1 MNKLED
7 LQKPDIIAFDLDG
20 TLTESGALGRFAARN
35 AERLVVAGLILA
47 HHFYMAATAVKDAVC
62 PRIHLSETFKK
73 AALARVGAPRQDM
86 PAMASGLHDL
96 GIGLALVSNNS
107 RAAWGERLARHFDF
121 GPGFDA
127 ALYRE
132 DMQGRLKPDP
142 GPLLWLADRLAA
154 DGQARTIWYVGDMA
168 SDMQAAFRANALS
181 RHTYIPV
188 AMGTASDAASFLT
201 ARHEGPCQIVTSCS
215 DLLDRVR
222 ALENRGKTPHF
233 TSH

>member
-1 MNKLED
+1 MFSTEGLR
-7 LQKPDIIAFDLDG
+7 KPDIVAFDLDG

-35 AERLVVAGLILA
+35 AERAVVAGLILA
-47 HHFYMAATAVKDAVC
+47 HHFYLAATAIKDAVC
-62 PRIHLSETFKK
+62 PRVHLSETFKK
-73 AALARVGAPRQDM
+73 AALARVGAPRPDM

-127 ALYRE
+127 AVFRE
-132 DMQGRLKPDP
+132 DMGGHLKPDP
-142 GPLLWLADRLAA
+142 GPLLWIGDRLAK
-154 DGQARTIWYVGDMA
+154 DGRPRTIWYVGDMA
-168 SDMQAAFRANALS
+168 SDMQAAIRANALS

-188 AMGTASDAASFLT
+188 AMGTASDAAAFLA
-201 ARHEGPCQIVTSCS
+201 ARSEGPYEVVQSCS
-215 DLLDRVR
+215 SLLSRVR
-222 ALENRGKTPHF
+222 ALENGGAGPHF